1 MIWSYQYWKPLGM
14 EAYIPLI
21 PLKGFVSAGW
31 RQHFC
36 AVLTMLEYVG
46 LENLFLNSLNNTID
60 LVCMQFLK
68 LYPIL
73 LFPPERVKNNSLN
86 EVYQYIW

>member
-1 MIWSYQYWKPLGM
+1 
-14 EAYIPLI
+14 
-21 PLKGFVSAGW
+21 
-31 RQHFC
+31 
-36 AVLTMLEYVG
+36 MLEYVG
-46 LENLFLNSLNNTID
+46 LGNLFLNSLNNTID

-86 EVYQYIW
+86 EVYQYIWLVYWQSVLTVISLILTAFFFESSGPY